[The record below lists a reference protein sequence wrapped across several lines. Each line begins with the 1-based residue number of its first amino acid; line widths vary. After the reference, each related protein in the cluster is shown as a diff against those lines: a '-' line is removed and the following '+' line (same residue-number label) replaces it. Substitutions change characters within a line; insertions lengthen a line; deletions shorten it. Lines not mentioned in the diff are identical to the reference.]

1 LVNVLVIGSG
11 GREHA
16 LSWKLSQ
23 SSKVETVYTAPGNGG
38 TKNNVPLDV
47 TDLDGL
53 SEFAQKNNCFTV
65 VGPEDP
71 LAAGIVDKFNELNL
85 KVFGPSQAAAQLESS
100 KIWAKNFMKR
110 NNIPTARFEIFDDPQ
125 KAEEYVKSID
135 YNVVVK
141 ADGLA
146 AGKGVI
152 VCNSNDEAIS
162 AIHTIL
168 VKKTFGDAGNKIII
182 EERIDGIEASY
193 IALSDGDVALP
204 MASSQDHKRIFDDDE
219 GPNTGGMGAY
229 SPTPIVTTDLA
240 KKIQEEVIEKTIH
253 AMKNEGISFKGFLYA
268 GIMIKDG
275 KPYVLEYNVR
285 MGDPECQPITMRMN
299 FDLYDYFVASVDG
312 TLSSMPSL
320 SWKDQFA
327 VCVVLASNGYP
338 GTYSTNDEI
347 TGFDSIS
354 NDTHVFHAGTK
365 KYDGKIFSNG
375 GRVLGVTSL
384 GDSLDSAISN
394 VYSATEKIIWSNKYC
409 RKDIGKKGLSYFWV
423 WNILS
428 SVIIQFM
435 FMSCSDFGI
444 FLIICFSNT
453 SEIVIVS
460 FFAKNL
466 S

>member
-1 LVNVLVIGSG
+1 MIGSG

-38 TKNNVPLDV
+38 TENNVSLDV
-47 TDLDGL
+47 NDLDAL
-53 SEFAQKNNCFTV
+53 AEFAQKNNCFTV

-71 LAAGIVDKFNELNL
+71 LAAGIVDKFNKLNL

-125 KAEEYVKSID
+125 KAEEHVKSID
-135 YNVVVK
+135 YDVVVK

-152 VCNSNDEAIS
+152 VCNGNDEAIS
-162 AIHTIL
+162 AIQTIL

-193 IALSDGDVALP
+193 IALSDGNVALP
-204 MASSQDHKRIFDDDE
+204 MASSQDHKRIFDDDK

-229 SPTPIVTTDLA
+229 SPTPIITNDLA

-253 AMKNEGISFKGFLYA
+253 AMKNEGIFFKGFLYA
-268 GIMIKDG
+268 GIMIKDD

-312 TLSSMPSL
+312 TLSSLPSL

-327 VCVVLASNGYP
+327 VCVVLASDGYP
-338 GTYSTNDEI
+338 GSYSTNDEI
-347 TGFDSIS
+347 TGFDSIP
-354 NDTHVFHAGTK
+354 NDTNVFHAGTK
-365 KYDGKIFSNG
+365 KSDGKILSNG

-384 GDSLDSAISN
+384 GDSLESAIDN
-394 VYSATEKIIWSNKYC
+394 AYLAIEKISWSNKFC
-409 RKDIGKKGLSYFWV
+409 RTDIGKKGLSYF
-423 WNILS
+423 
-428 SVIIQFM
+428 
-435 FMSCSDFGI
+435 
-444 FLIICFSNT
+444 
-453 SEIVIVS
+453 
-460 FFAKNL
+460 
-466 S
+466 